1 MATTRKT
8 TKKTAGRRSAG
19 RARSGAAADAAA
31 APRSLSDTAQQI
43 WLAGVGAFGRAQAEG
58 TRLFDSLARDG
69 ADLEKTAR
77 DFAAARASEVRGV
90 FEQGVTQTRDRAL
103 EGWEQLESMVET
115 RVHGALQKW
124 GVPRRSEVDALRAE
138 IDALRSELR
147 ARAEGSGGRTA
158 KASKRAS
165 GSGRASAPTNT
176 RSAAPGKASGAR
188 TAKPRATSRTTP
200 G

>member
-8 TKKTAGRRSAG
+8 TKKTAGRRGAG
-19 RARSGAAADAAA
+19 GARADDAV

-77 DFAAARASEVRGV
+77 DFAAARANEVRGV
-90 FEQGVTQTRDRAL
+90 FEHGVTQTRDRAL
-103 EGWEQLESMVET
+103 EGWEQLESVVET
-115 RVHGALQKW
+115 RVHGVLQKW
-124 GVPRRSEVDALRAE
+124 GVPRRAEVDALRAE

-147 ARAEGSGGRTA
+147 SRAEGAGARTP

-165 GSGRASAPTNT
+165 GSGRATARTGT
-176 RSAAPGKASGAR
+176 RSTAAGKAAGAR
-188 TAKPRATSRTTP
+188 TAKPLATSRTTS

>member
-8 TKKTAGRRSAG
+8 TKKTAGRRGAG
-19 RARSGAAADAAA
+19 GARADDAVAS
-31 APRSLSDTAQQI
+31 RSLSDTAQQI

-124 GVPRRSEVDALRAE
+124 GVPRRAEVDALRAE

-165 GSGRASAPTNT
+165 GSGRASAPTTT

-188 TAKPRATSRTTP
+188 TAKPRATSRTIP

>member
-8 TKKTAGRRSAG
+8 TKKTAGRRGAG
-19 RARSGAAADAAA
+19 GARSGAPADDAA

-77 DFAAARASEVRGV
+77 DFAVARASEVRGV
-90 FEQGVTQTRDRAL
+90 FEHGVTQTRDRAM
-103 EGWEQLESMVET
+103 EGWEQLESVVET
-115 RVHGALQKW
+115 RVQGVLQKW
-124 GVPRRSEVDALRAE
+124 GVPRRAEVDALRAE

-147 ARAEGSGGRTA
+147 SRAEGAGARTP

-165 GSGRASAPTNT
+165 GSGRAPARTGT
-176 RSAAPGKASGAR
+176 RSNTAGKAAGAR
-188 TAKPRATSRTTP
+188 TAKPRATSRTTS

>member
-1 MATTRKT
+1 M
-8 TKKTAGRRSAG
+8 
-19 RARSGAAADAAA
+19 
-31 APRSLSDTAQQI
+31 
-43 WLAGVGAFGRAQAEG
+43 
-58 TRLFDSLARDG
+58 
-69 ADLEKTAR
+69 
-77 DFAAARASEVRGV
+77 

-124 GVPRRSEVDALRAE
+124 GVPRRAEV
-138 IDALRSELR
+138 DALRSELR

-165 GSGRASAPTNT
+165 GSGRASAPTTT